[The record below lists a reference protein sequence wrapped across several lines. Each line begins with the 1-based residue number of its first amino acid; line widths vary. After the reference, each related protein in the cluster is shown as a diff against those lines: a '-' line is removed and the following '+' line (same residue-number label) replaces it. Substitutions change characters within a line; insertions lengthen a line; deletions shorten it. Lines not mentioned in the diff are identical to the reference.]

1 MRIYSN
7 VTFEIANHLEEGAQP
22 VENAKLNDD
31 INIVALTYMA
41 CVFDAIGTLPN
52 KRGRNGRA
60 GASSIR
66 SFIRR

>member
-7 VTFEIANHLEEGAQP
+7 VAFEIANHLEEGAQP

-41 CVFDAIGTLPN
+41 CVFDAPN

-60 GASSIR
+60 GASSIC